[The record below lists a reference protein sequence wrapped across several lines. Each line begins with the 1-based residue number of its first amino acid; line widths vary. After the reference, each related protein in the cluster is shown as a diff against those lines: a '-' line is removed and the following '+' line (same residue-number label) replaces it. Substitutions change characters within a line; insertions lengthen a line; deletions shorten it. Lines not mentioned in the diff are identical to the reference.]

1 MRTIEVALL
10 GASGVV
16 IVLRSPTARQAA
28 ARGVVRAG
36 RAAGPVAARAAGRA
50 GQSASRR
57 YSRVRESWADRSP
70 ARPVSCLDPDCDW
83 TQERPSSA
91 ELLEHLRTAHRPA
104 GDTTPAGTTGTAPAP
119 APPGPVRLVAPVDDR
134 PAERITE
141 VAPGVRIG
149 HQITEVIDQI
159 GLHMDEFRAVSR
171 ALAHAGEI
179 EPKSLLGLL
188 NACTGLLTSIAGVS
202 ALITDVAE
210 HADTTMWVDLRAV
223 GPLYEA
229 AAGVMAEGEAIRRA
243 MKRIQDLYAEEIAVE
258 HKQDDGKV
266 RPLNPQVVN
275 AA

>member
-1 MRTIEVALL
+1 MRTIEAALL
-10 GASGVV
+10 GASGAV
-16 IVLRSPTARQAA
+16 IALRSPTVRQAA

-57 YSRVRESWADRSP
+57 YSSVRASWADRRP
-70 ARPVSCLDPDCDW
+70 ARPVPCLDPGCAW
-83 TQERPSSA
+83 TQELPSSA

-104 GDTTPAGTTGTAPAP
+104 GDIAPAP
-119 APPGPVRLVAPVDDR
+119 TGPGPGAAPAGPARPAAPVDDR
-134 PAERITE
+134 PAERIVE

-149 HQITEVIDQI
+149 HQITEVIDKI
-159 GLHMDEFRAVSR
+159 GLNMDEFRAVSR
-171 ALAHAGEI
+171 ALAQAGEV

-188 NACTGLLTSIAGVS
+188 DACTGLLTSIAGLS